1 MIHIVSQGETVNS
14 IASQY
19 DISPSRLMYDNQISP
34 GQILVVG
41 QALAIL
47 IPTQVHFVK
56 PNDTL
61 YSIAKMHGIT
71 VNELIRNNPF
81 LANSFLQSGEYIV
94 ISYESDRD
102 RRIASNGYAYPYISE
117 NTLREVLPYMS
128 EISPFS
134 YGFTEDGTLINMDD
148 EFILNNARRFGVRP
162 MLVLTPHSTLN
173 AFNNR
178 LINSLV
184 NNPSAQDR
192 LIYQLIAKMQEK
204 GYTGVDMDFEY
215 ILPEN
220 RDLYT
225 SFVAKLAEAM
235 HRYGYRVT
243 VALAPKTSADQKGL
257 LYEGIDYGGLGSV
270 ADSVLLMTYEWG
282 YKYGPPMAIAPIP
295 NVRRVVEY
303 ALSEIPAEKV
313 DLGIPNYAY
322 DWPLPFE
329 KGVTSAETIGY
340 IQAIDLASRYNAI
353 IQYDSYAEAPFF
365 EYQSNGINHIVWFE
379 DVRSIGAKLNLIK
392 QYSLRGCG
400 YWNIMRPFRSN
411 YLILNNNFYLD

>member
-1 MIHIVSQGETVNS
+1 MIHIVRQGETVNS
-14 IASQY
+14 IASEY
-19 DISPSRLMYDNQISP
+19 NIPPNRLIYDNQLSS
-34 GQILVVG
+34 GQLLVVG
-41 QALAIL
+41 QALVVL

-56 PNDTL
+56 PDETL
-61 YSIAKMHGIT
+61 YSIATMYGIT
-71 VNELIRNNPF
+71 VRQLIRNNPF
-81 LANSFLQSGEYIV
+81 LANSFLRSGEYIV
-94 ISYESDRD
+94 ISYESDREQ
-102 RRIASNGYAYPYISE
+102 RITSNGYAYPFISE
-117 NTLREVLPYMS
+117 NILREVLPYMS
-128 EISPFS
+128 EVSPFS
-134 YGFTEDGTLINMDD
+134 YGFTENGTLISMDD
-148 EFILNNARRFGVRP
+148 DFILNTASKFGVQP
-162 MLVLTPHSTLN
+162 ILVLTPYSAFN
-173 AFNNR
+173 AFNNQ
-178 LINSLV
+178 LINKLV
-184 NNPSAQDR
+184 NNPIAQDK
-192 LIYQLIAKMQEK
+192 LIYELISKMQEK

-225 SFVAKLAEAM
+225 SFIAKLAEEM
-235 HRYGYRVT
+235 HQYGYRVT

-303 ALSEIPAEKV
+303 ALSEIPAYKI

-340 IQAIDLASRYNAI
+340 IQAIDLASRNNAI
-353 IQYDSYAEAPFF
+353 IQYDNYAEAPFF
-365 EYQSNGINHIVWFE
+365 EYQSDGINHVVWFE
-379 DVRSIGAKLNLIK
+379 DARSIQAKCNLIK

-411 YLILNNNFYLD
+411 YLVLNNNFYLA